1 MCKFYL
7 NKLII
12 FWKKK
17 TNLFYVVLF
26 SILRLEET
34 GSGQDTCLQLSVVVW
49 QLQNL
54 NLNLPDTRACGFSCC
69 LCDIMTSIQILLQKD
84 NPLEAGNSALSSSPR
99 SDYHGLILTVCLF
112 TLRQNLTVQ
121 PSPALNSQQ
130 FSLSFPVLG
139 LQLRITI
146 PGLFQIL
153 DPGRSLYCQL
163 LVGIELVF
171 LCPCHGLR
179 VCLGLSIWSSRRPV
193 SQLMS
198 FFD

>member
-121 PSPALNSQQ
+121 PRTHSSSPLASQCWDY
-130 FSLSFPVLG
+130 SFASPYLVYSRYQTLADLFTVSYWLG
-139 LQLRITI
+139 LNWCSYVHVMVSVSVWGSQF
-146 PGLFQIL
+146 GAAGDLFH
-153 DPGRSLYCQL
+153 S
-163 LVGIELVF
+163 
-171 LCPCHGLR
+171 
-179 VCLGLSIWSSRRPV
+179 
-193 SQLMS
+193 
-198 FFD
+198 